1 MEDWN
6 RVNLSVRLIDW
17 YVRWTYSETQNRD
30 LCKLESW
37 LRITSTWLALLAGLR
52 GGQLKIVRKY
62 GYYNMVCCWCVHICK
77 SSAGQAPERYLS
89 VWLYTCVGLGKSCCV
104 YSIRRVKWSPVAWL
118 VRRGCISCAWNN
130 SDSLLFPSRY
140 SYTLQGNGG
149 RTSILVNLQSFF
161 RLVVISAL
169 FNSHFPW
176 WLQISNL
183 TRCQRQVWSRKV
195 LCCCC
200 YILRYT

>member
-1 MEDWN
+1 VEDWN

-52 GGQLKIVRKY
+52 GGQLKIVRKH

-140 SYTLQGNGG
+140 SYTLQGKGG
-149 RTSILVNLQSFF
+149 RSSILVNLQSFF

-176 WLQISNL
+176 WLQISNHKMSKAGL
-183 TRCQRQVWSRKV
+183 IT
-195 LCCCC
+195 
-200 YILRYT
+200 